1 MNNEFEE
8 KGYKLIDLNLGFE
21 NLMVKSFEECV
32 RVNKIQPKPVPVVS
46 IPPIGVWMEYL
57 TAVVHREYLTS
68 IIEKETDLELIPT
81 YCYTRKYFQG
91 SILYT
96 HIDRAACEISLSFCI
111 SGPEWEMNMG
121 DNTIITKI
129 GNAVIYK
136 GCEIPHGR
144 SKPSFGEVIQ
154 VFNHWVNLNGTK
166 LSNAYDDGVNE
177 NFYKKICGST
187 S

>member
-1 MNNEFEE
+1 MKINEFE
-8 KGYKLIDLNLGFE
+8 KNGYITIDLNFGYEELIA
-21 NLMVKSFEECV
+21 KTFEECIKV
-32 RVNKIQPKPVPVVS
+32 HNIQPDQFARIVS
-46 IPPIGVWMEYL
+46 PPPIDFSMEYL
-57 TAVVHREYLTS
+57 AAIVHRDYTTS
-68 IIEKETDLELIPT
+68 IVEKEIDLKLIPT

-96 HIDRAACEISLSFCI
+96 HTDRAACEISLTYCI

-144 SKPSFGEVIQ
+144 SKPSSGEIIQ
-154 VFNHWVNLNGTK
+154 IFCHWVISGGEK
-166 LSNAYDDGVNE
+166 SKSAYDGGKSKD
-177 NFYKKICGST
+177 FYICD
-187 S
+187 